1 MITFNQKTDSYR
13 PKNRVK
19 EISQVDIVKTLDV
32 RILKSNFFRL
42 LLWMM

>member
-19 EISQVDIVKTLDV
+19 HIPEVDIVKTLEV
-32 RILKSNFFRL
+32 NKIIFKIFPLEFHIR
-42 LLWMM
+42 

>member
-19 EISQVDIVKTLDV
+19 EIPQVDIVKTLDV
-32 RILKSNFFRL
+32 
-42 LLWMM
+42 

>member
-19 EISQVDIVKTLDV
+19 EIPQVDIVKTLDV
-32 RILKSNFFRL
+32 KYIIFKLF
-42 LLWMM
+42 